1 MAAECVRWL
10 SDRQKQDMFGIF
22 KSKSPIEKL
31 QKKYEKAM
39 AEAHQLS
46 AIDRKASD
54 AKYQEAEEIVKEI
67 ELLKGEFK

>member
-1 MAAECVRWL
+1 
-10 SDRQKQDMFGIF
+10 MFGLF
-22 KSKSPIEKL
+22 KAKSPLEKL

-46 AIDRKASD
+46 SIDRKASD
-54 AKYQEAEEIVKEI
+54 AKYQEAENIVKEI